1 MLHAEVKVQE
11 QKLILKFFSFAL
23 NISKPAP
30 EPYYK
35 CIYGNICYLCV
46 DKKKKK
52 NPNRGII
59 IQML

>member
-23 NISKPAP
+23 NIPKLAP

-35 CIYGNICYLCV
+35 CIYGNVCYLCV

-52 NPNRGII
+52 KKPK
-59 IQML
+59 